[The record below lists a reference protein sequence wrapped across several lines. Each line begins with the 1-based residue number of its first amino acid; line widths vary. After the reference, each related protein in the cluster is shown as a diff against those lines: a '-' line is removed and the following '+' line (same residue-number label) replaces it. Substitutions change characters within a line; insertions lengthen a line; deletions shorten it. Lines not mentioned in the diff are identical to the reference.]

1 MINQTNFIEIIN
13 VLFSFIIGLCAF
25 YLSYVALKHSARPK
39 VKLKMLSP
47 KVLHCNKITLFKF
60 EFSNVGYWYTKPPV
74 INLIVF
80 CNFENYF
87 EPLELLYGSNQ
98 SIKNNDV
105 KIGKGTMKYLKAK
118 GLKLIY
124 GEEGEE
130 VHVKVKTPKIEGK
143 YKIRVS
149 AYSENGAS
157 IKKTFIVT
165 CIDKNSEE
173 LRFC

>member
-1 MINQTNFIEIIN
+1 MINQTNFIEITN
-13 VLFSFIIGLCAF
+13 MLFSIIIGICAF
-25 YLSYVALKHSARPK
+25 YLSYVALKHSARPR

-47 KVLHCNKITLFKF
+47 KVLHCNEFTTFIF
-60 EFSNVGYWYTKPPV
+60 EFSNAGYWYTKPPV

-80 CNFENYF
+80 CNFESCF
-87 EPLELLYGSNQ
+87 ELFELLYGSNQ

-105 KIGKGTMKYLKAK
+105 KIGKGAMKYLKAK

-130 VHVKVKTPKIEGK
+130 VHVRVKTPKIEGK
-143 YKIRVS
+143 YKIIVS

-157 IKKTFIVT
+157 IKEKFIVT
-165 CIDKNSEE
+165 LYK
-173 LRFC
+173 